1 MRLHKQGTIARTAL
15 LATAT
20 AFGLACSDPASA
32 QIAQQINLATDD
44 NTFLVVRGLRR
55 RRTSIRTS
63 SIRGG

>member
-32 QIAQQINLATDD
+32 HIAQQINLATDD
-44 NTFLVVRGLRR
+44 NTFLV
-55 RRTSIRTS
+55 S
-63 SIRGG
+63 